1 MKRVTLMLFLALVI
15 LGWVK
20 ETPYG
25 MAEDYTQTFHIINE
39 ASAKVSDY
47 DQTQTFTI
55 PEEPL
60 TFTSEVKWQAEVED
74 RHLSVKK
81 APYFKIYVVDSKGMS
96 KEEVSLGEGDKK
108 SGTIQLKPG
117 YFCKFQ
123 LYTGQ
128 FKSIIGT
135 KHAAEVKASCEYQ
148 TLRVTASELHT
159 IGAFK
164 LSVAGPEGCKWVWN
178 FPEGKEISG
187 NVVEA
192 TFKPGEAGISVA
204 DEGLKHSLAFKL
216 KVPEAVEVNPVIS
229 ATSGYEEFPVTVA
242 ANIKN
247 HYQSTSV
254 CSWETGSG
262 EPVRYGVNFEH
273 TYKKEGVYNL
283 KLSVKNSLGPT
294 IDKNWS
300 ITVKPFTITTK
311 PYISPDIGAMPLEVY
326 YNANAKVY
334 GQPSKLN
341 FRWDFGDGTTATKE
355 SGVHKYLMAGDYF
368 ITLTVTDEYHPDLF
382 IEPWTKLI
390 TVTKPKLNLK
400 IKASRQSGTIPCQVQ
415 FESNLKVE
423 GGPTEIEYLWDFDD
437 GTTSTMTS
445 PKHTFSEPGRYKVIL
460 TVRDRLNEN
469 EVSEM
474 VTVDVLPPLVTSR
487 STLTPLVGNA
497 PLAVQGEA
505 IPEISGSPT
514 QLEYEWYID
523 GRLVHK
529 GKSLRH
535 TFTNPGIY
543 TVILRISDT
552 LPGHSARA
560 SHTWQVKVEGQNP
573 GPGQS
578 PNKPEK

>member
-1 MKRVTLMLFLALVI
+1 MKRITLMLCLLALFFCWAI
-15 LGWVK
+15 

-25 MAEDYTQTFHIINE
+25 MGEDYTQTFHITKE
-39 ASAKVSDY
+39 ASGKVSEY

-60 TFTSEVKWQAEVED
+60 TFTADVNWQAEVEN

-81 APYFKIYVVDSKGMS
+81 APYFKIFVVDNKGIS
-96 KEEVSLGEGDKK
+96 REEVSLGEGDKK

-117 YFCKFQ
+117 QFCKFQ

-135 KHAAEVKASCEYQ
+135 KHAAEVKASCNYQ
-148 TLRVTASELHT
+148 TLRVTAGELYT

-164 LSVAGPEGCKWVWN
+164 LNVAGPEGYKWVWN
-178 FPEGKEISG
+178 LPGGKEIPG

-192 TFKPGEAGISVA
+192 SFRPGDTGISVA
-204 DEGLKHSLAFKL
+204 DEGLKHTLAFKL
-216 KVPEAVEVNPVIS
+216 KVPEAVELNPVIS
-229 ATSGYEEFPVTVA
+229 ATSGYEEFPVKVT
-242 ANIKN
+242 ANIRN

-254 CSWETGSG
+254 CSWDSG
-262 EPVRYGVNFEH
+262 DGELVQNGVNFEH
-273 TYKKEGVYNL
+273 IYKRAGVYNL
-283 KLSVKNSLGPT
+283 KLRVKNSLGST
-294 IDKNWS
+294 IEKNWT
-300 ITVKPFTITTK
+300 ITVKPFAITTK
-311 PYISPDIGAMPLEVY
+311 PYISPVTGAMPLEVY

-341 FRWDFGDGTTATKE
+341 FLWDFGDGTTVAKE
-355 SGVHKYLMAGDYF
+355 SGNHKYVMAGDYL
-368 ITLTVTDEYHPDLF
+368 ITLTVTDDYHQDLF
-382 IEPWTKLI
+382 FEPWSKLI
-390 TVTKPKLNLK
+390 TVTKPSLNLK
-400 IKASRQSGTIPCQVQ
+400 IKGSKESGIIPCQVQ

-469 EVSEM
+469 EVSDL
-474 VTVDVLPPLVTSR
+474 VIVDILPPLVMSR
-487 STLTPLVGNA
+487 SALTPLAGKA

-505 IPEISGSPT
+505 VPEISGSPT
-514 QLEYEWYID
+514 KLEYEWYID
-523 GRLVHK
+523 DRLVHK

-535 TFTNPGIY
+535 TFARPGIY
-543 TVILRISDT
+543 TVILRISDD

-560 SHTWQVKVEGQNP
+560 SHTWQVRVEEQN
-573 GPGQS
+573 QD